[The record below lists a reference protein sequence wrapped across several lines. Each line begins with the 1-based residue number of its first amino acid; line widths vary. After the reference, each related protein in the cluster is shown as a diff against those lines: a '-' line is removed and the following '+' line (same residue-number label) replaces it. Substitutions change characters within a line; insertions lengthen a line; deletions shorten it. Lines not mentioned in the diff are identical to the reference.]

1 MKRLL
6 FLSGLAGAALIGAS
20 PAAAVPSVSDS
31 GADAIILKPLTL
43 LKTEDMDFGWLLASG
58 AAGTAVLDPV
68 TGAVTA
74 TGGVTAV
81 NGPTTAAAFV
91 GAGTRRAPVIIR
103 IPNNPITLT
112 RSGGTE
118 TMTVSTWTLDG
129 ASTRLINA
137 FEAFEFQVGG
147 TLNVGANQMPGTY
160 VGTFS
165 VEVQYP

>member
-1 MKRLL
+1 MSL
-6 FLSGLAGAALIGAS
+6 G
-20 PAAAVPSVSDS
+20 
-31 GADAIILKPLTL
+31 
-43 LKTEDMDFGWLLASG
+43 
-58 AAGTAVLDPV
+58 
-68 TGAVTA
+68 
-74 TGGVTAV
+74 
-81 NGPTTAAAFV
+81 
-91 GAGTRRAPVIIR
+91 
-103 IPNNPITLT
+103 
-112 RSGGTE
+112 E